1 MATNVAGAGKPSPQ
15 EPDPKSKS
23 ASAAQAANATQGS
36 AKPATKPGAK
46 PAAATDSKS
55 ASADAKSVVSSGK
68 STAAGGKTA
77 EPNAEKSPAKS
88 KAGFNELNDLK
99 KVGKYEIV
107 KKIGQGGMGAVF
119 LAKDTQLKRQV
130 ALKVLPKDKA
140 ENPTLV
146 KRFKAEAQ
154 AAAALKHDNIV
165 AIHDAGEAD
174 GLLYIALEYIEGTD
188 AHTIVAKRG
197 PMPVKR
203 AMEVIRQTA
212 AALQHAHEQKI
223 VHRDIKPSNLLI
235 RKDGLTKL
243 ADMGLA
249 RSIDESL
256 ETNITRAGTTVG
268 TVDYMSP
275 EQARNSKAADIRSD
289 LYSLGATWYH
299 LLAGHPPFPDG
310 SMLNKLTAH
319 SVKARPDIRDLNE
332 AVPENISV
340 MIKRMMAV
348 KPEDRYQTPQE
359 LLEDLDN
366 DNLTRGPMT
375 LKDLAAL
382 AEEDDEEDEDQHAPK
397 AAYKKPGAQ
406 EAKQLMAPTMEL
418 PVMPTKLAED
428 KPAGGMDTRS
438 LKTLGIVL
446 GITIVVGGL
455 WYVVSGFGD
464 STAVRPG
471 QNPFDRDIASNDGP
485 KVIENDAT
493 KKSDDPKPEKK
504 SPKSLTPQSPSTT
517 ASTKDSEK
525 PIVPPSGTLYLPPI
539 SPLGRDGEIRFVSDW
554 ITSGGTPVAN
564 NLKTIF
570 VGGGTNGFDNVATLD
585 EALRQ
590 LPDSGGVVELATEGP
605 YFLTPTELLNK
616 ATVVIRGMNSVRPL
630 VVLVADPDQPY
641 DTLLKV
647 TNGAL
652 TLEGLQVLVYARQFA
667 TSDPL
672 TLISVRGGDLA
683 AVNCSFTLNGTRAG
697 KTFVF
702 GAEGKVIRSDAKVS
716 PHCRLLT
723 RDCVIRGAALGAF
736 QLDQA
741 MTDLVASHCLFATG
755 SGPVLS
761 LTNHHPLD
769 DIEPATSKAAPATS
783 TTGSA
788 TKSSGSKAPLKPSAG
803 SAAKGA
809 TPSAPRSLKFLS
821 CSILANS
828 IAFELAPGSDPKPPM
843 TEVTMVNSVIAG
855 NSVPQSSPVLLAL
868 PGWPQNPLPKPD
880 QNLYDNL
887 RWTFESSLICGWQ
900 KLISEEPGSTTVVR
914 TGGDWKR
921 DWRNQPMLDESQFQA
936 SAWPKTP
943 LVDLVSAKGSDFAV
957 PADAGVKSTD
967 GQPLGWPAMDF
978 MEPTPI
984 TLARSAALAD
994 RMRHPVRGWES
1005 LTINKTITIDANM
1018 QDIGQILNSESWPS
1032 GTLAI
1037 VSGTGNVEMS
1047 PVEVKGKSLRIEFKN
1062 TGEAPLVFSPRKLA
1076 KLKDDEAMFLV
1087 EGGSLEVVGGQFR
1100 FPNSSTQPLP
1110 QFFLSVHD
1118 GDFALRGCT
1127 VIGQTL
1133 DGTSKYI
1140 GLIRW
1145 KRSEAESKNLTLP
1158 SERNSGLI
1166 TDSALITTG
1175 RLLDAD
1181 MRNRTLLLRNSVFAS
1196 IGDLFDLNVQG
1207 FEKQIGAT
1215 LDARWCT
1222 FGAGGKYLFQVR
1234 GTKDSEKATQPFH
1247 AFLENCALLTLTD
1260 LSGATASPVLLSVR
1274 DHVLANQQ
1282 LSWWDYGNGYQMP
1295 WSQFVRPADTPA
1307 KGTQAFDTDWKNL
1320 WGPERVVRPLTTSGG
1335 VRLAAKLPHRSKLG
1349 ARDFQLARD
1358 SASATWGTGLTGLGA
1373 DLDRKSSEL
1382 TSTINR
1388 GSSSSSNT
1396 AKPETKPD
1404 PTKAP
1409 VKKIET
1415 PMPKKT
1421 QKLDF

>member
-1 MATNVAGAGKPSPQ
+1 MATNVAGSGKPSPH
-15 EPDPKSKS
+15 EPDPK
-23 ASAAQAANATQGS
+23 
-36 AKPATKPGAK
+36 TKLAGAGK
-46 PAAATDSKS
+46 PAAASDGKPPI
-55 ASADAKSVVSSGK
+55 SSSK
-68 STAAGGKTA
+68 STATGGKTA
-77 EPNAEKSPAKS
+77 QPDVSKAPAKS
-88 KAGFNELNDLK
+88 KTGFNELNDLEK
-99 KVGKYEIV
+99 IGRYEII

-130 ALKVLPKDKA
+130 ALKVLPRDKA

-146 KRFKAEAQ
+146 RRFKAEAQ

-188 AHTIVAKRG
+188 AHSIVAKRG

-249 RSIDESL
+249 RSIDESV

-319 SVKARPDIRDLNE
+319 SAKARPDIRDLNE
-332 AVPENISV
+332 SVPENISV

-359 LLEDLDN
+359 LLDDLGN

-382 AEEDDEEDEDQHAPK
+382 AEEDDEEEEDHHAPK
-397 AAYKKPGAQ
+397 AAYKKPSAQ

-418 PVMPTKLAED
+418 PVMPSVSSEV
-428 KPAGGMDTRS
+428 KPASGVDGRS
-438 LKTLGIVL
+438 LKTLGLVL
-446 GITIVVGGL
+446 GIAAVVGGL

-471 QNPFDRDIASNDGP
+471 QNPFDRETASNDGP
-485 KVIENDAT
+485 KLVENDANGAT
-493 KKSDDPKPEKK
+493 KKSDNTKPERKG
-504 SPKSLTPQSPSTT
+504 PKSLVPQGSGTPTT
-517 ASTKDSEK
+517 SSKEPDK
-525 PIVPPSGTLYLPPI
+525 PIAPPTGSLYLPPI
-539 SPLGRDGEIRFVSDW
+539 SPLGRDGEVRFVSDW
-554 ITSGGTPVAN
+554 ITTSGTPVSN

-570 VGGGTNGFDNVATLD
+570 VGGGTNGFEDVATLD
-585 EALRQ
+585 EALHQ
-590 LPDSGGVVELATEGP
+590 LPDAGGVIELATEGP
-605 YFLTPTELLNK
+605 YFLSPIELLNK
-616 ATVVIRGMNSVRPL
+616 ATIVIRGMNAVRPL
-630 VVLVADPDQPY
+630 VVMVADPDQPF

-647 TNGAL
+647 SNGAL
-652 TLEGLQVLVYARQFA
+652 TLEGLHVVAYAKQFA
-667 TSDPL
+667 TNDPL

-683 AVNCSFTLNGTRAG
+683 AINCSFTLNGARPG

-702 GAEGKVIRSDAKVS
+702 GAEGKVVRSDAKVL
-716 PHCRLLT
+716 PHCRLIT
-723 RDCVIRGAALGAF
+723 RDCVFRGSALGAF

-741 MTDLVASHCLFATG
+741 LTDLVASNCLFATG
-755 SGPVLS
+755 TGAVLS
-761 LTNHHPLD
+761 MTNHQPLEEVD
-769 DIEPATSKAAPATS
+769 SGTAKPTTPSGNSSKSP
-783 TTGSA
+783 
-788 TKSSGSKAPLKPSAG
+788 SSKGPLKPTVGPAS
-803 SAAKGA
+803 KGTA
-809 TPSAPRSLKFLS
+809 PTVPRSLKFLS
-821 CSILANS
+821 CSILAS
-828 IAFELAPGSDPKPPM
+828 SAAFEFAPGSDPKPPL
-843 TEVTMVNSVIAG
+843 TEVTMINCVIAG
-855 NSVPQSSPVLLAL
+855 NAGPQSSPVLLTL
-868 PGWPQNPLPKPD
+868 TGWPQNPLPKPD

-900 KLISEEPGSTTVVR
+900 KLILEEPGSTSVLR

-936 SAWPKTP
+936 SGWPKTP
-943 LVDLVSAKGSDFAV
+943 LVNLATAKGSDFVV
-957 PADAGVKSTD
+957 PVDIGVKSTD
-967 GQPLGWPAMDF
+967 GQPLGCPVSEF
-978 MEPTPI
+978 MEPTPLA
-984 TLARSAALAD
+984 LARASALAD

-1005 LTINKTITIDANM
+1005 FTVNKTILIDTNI
-1018 QDIGQILNSESWPS
+1018 QDFDQIFNAETWPT
-1032 GTLAI
+1032 GTLVI
-1037 VSGTGNVEMS
+1037 VSGTGNVKMS
-1047 PVEVKGKSLRIEFKN
+1047 PIEVKGKSLRIEFKN
-1062 TGEAPLVFSPRKLA
+1062 TGETPFVFSPRKLA
-1076 KLKDDEAMFLV
+1076 KMKDDEAMFVV
-1087 EGGSLEVVGGQFR
+1087 EGGSLELINCHFR

-1133 DGTSKYI
+1133 EGTSKYI

-1145 KRSEAESKNLTLP
+1145 KRFEAESKNLSLP

-1166 TDSALITTG
+1166 TDSALLTTG

-1196 IGDLFDLNVQG
+1196 IGDMFDLNVQG

-1215 LDARWCT
+1215 VDARWCT

-1234 GTKDSEKATQPFH
+1234 GTKDSESSTQPLH
-1247 AFLENCALLTLTD
+1247 MFLENCAMLTLTD

-1274 DHVLANQQ
+1274 DYVLANQQ
-1282 LSWWDYGNGYQMP
+1282 LAWWDYGNGYQMP
-1295 WSQFVRPADTPA
+1295 WSQFVRPADAPA
-1307 KGTQAFDTDWKNL
+1307 KGTQTFEADWKNQ
-1320 WGPERVVRPLTTSGG
+1320 WGPDHVVRPLTTSGG

-1349 ARDFQLARD
+1349 GRDFQLARD
-1358 SASATWGTGLTGLGA
+1358 SAAATWGTGLTSLGA
-1373 DLDRKSSEL
+1373 DLDRKATNL
-1382 TSTINR
+1382 TSTIDR
-1388 GSSSSSNT
+1388 ASSSSSSAT
-1396 AKPETKPD
+1396 KSESKPD
-1404 PTKAP
+1404 PTKP
-1409 VKKIET
+1409 LVKKVET

-1421 QKLDF
+1421 QKFDF

>member
-1 MATNVAGAGKPSPQ
+1 MATNVAGAGKSSPQ

-23 ASAAQAANATQGS
+23 AST
-36 AKPATKPGAK
+36 
-46 PAAATDSKS
+46 
-55 ASADAKSVVSSGK
+55 AKSVAADGKPQGVDGKSATASGK

-77 EPNAEKSPAKS
+77 EPDVAKAIAKS
-88 KAGFNELNDLK
+88 KGGFNELNDLK
-99 KVGKYEIV
+99 KVGRYAIV

-119 LAKDTQLKRQV
+119 LATDTQLKRQV

-188 AHTIVAKRG
+188 AHSIVAKRG
-197 PMPVKR
+197 PMPIKR

-223 VHRDIKPSNLLI
+223 VHRDIKPSNLLV
-235 RKDGLTKL
+235 RKDGLVKL

-249 RSIDESL
+249 RSIDESV

-319 SVKARPDIRDLNE
+319 STKARPDIRDLNE

-348 KPEDRYQTPQE
+348 NPEDRYQTPQD
-359 LLEDLDN
+359 LLDDLSN

-382 AEEDDEEDEDQHAPK
+382 AEEDDDDEEDRHAPK

-406 EAKQLMAPTMEL
+406 EAKQLMAPTMEV
-418 PVMPTKLAED
+418 PVMPSASAEA
-428 KPAGGMDTRS
+428 KPASGVDGRS

-446 GITIVVGGL
+446 GIAAVVGGL

-471 QNPFDRDIASNDGP
+471 QNPFDRETAANNEP
-485 KVIENDAT
+485 TLIENDAT
-493 KKSDDPKPEKK
+493 GGATKSDDTKPERKG
-504 SPKSLTPQSPSTT
+504 PKSLSPQGTGT
-517 ASTKDSEK
+517 ASASKKEPDK
-525 PIVPPSGTLYLPPI
+525 PVAPPAGSLYLPPI
-539 SPLGRDGEIRFVSDW
+539 SPLGRDGEVRLVSEW
-554 ITSGGTPVAN
+554 ITANGTPVSS

-570 VGGGTNGFDNVATLD
+570 VGGGTNGLENVATLD
-585 EALRQ
+585 EALHQ
-590 LPDSGGVVELATEGP
+590 LPDAGGVVELATEGP
-605 YFLTPTELLNK
+605 FFLTPTELLNK
-616 ATVVIRGMNSVRPL
+616 ATIVIRGTNAVRPL
-630 VVLVADPDQPY
+630 VVMVADPDQPF

-647 TNGAL
+647 SNGAL
-652 TLEGLQVLVYARQFA
+652 TLEGLQILVYARQFA

-672 TLISVRGGDLA
+672 TLVSVRGGDLA
-683 AVNCSFTLNGTRAG
+683 AVNCSFTLKGTRPG

-702 GAEGKVIRSDAKVS
+702 GAEGKVARAEAKVS

-741 MTDLVASHCLFATG
+741 LTDLVASNCLFATG
-755 SGPVLS
+755 FAPVLS
-761 LTNHHPLD
+761 LTNHQPLEEVD
-769 DIEPATSKAAPATS
+769 AAASKTTAPSSTSKSP
-783 TTGSA
+783 
-788 TKSSGSKAPLKPSAG
+788 GSKGPLKPSVSPA
-803 SAAKGA
+803 SKGA
-809 TPSAPRSLKFLS
+809 TPTVPRSLKFLS
-821 CSILANS
+821 CTILANGT
-828 IAFELAPGSDPKPPM
+828 AFELTPGSDPKPPL
-843 TEVTMVNSVIAG
+843 TEVTMINSVIAG
-855 NSVPQSSPVLLAL
+855 NAGPQNSPVLLAL

-900 KLISEEPGSTTVVR
+900 KLILEEPGSTSIVR

-936 SAWPKTP
+936 SGWPKAP
-943 LVDLVSAKGSDFAV
+943 LMDLAVAKGSDFAV
-957 PADAGVKSTD
+957 PSDIGVKSTD
-967 GQPLGWPAMDF
+967 GQPLGCPANDF
-978 MEPTPI
+978 LEPTPI
-984 TLARSAALAD
+984 TLARSEALAD

-1005 LTINKTITIDANM
+1005 FTVNKMIPIDANT
-1018 QDIGQILNSESWPS
+1018 QDVGQILNAESWPT
-1032 GTLAI
+1032 GTLVI
-1037 VSGTGNVEMS
+1037 VSGTGNAEMS

-1062 TGEAPLVFSPRKLA
+1062 TGEAPLIFSPRKLA
-1076 KLKDDEAMFLV
+1076 KMKDDEAMFVV
-1087 EGGSLEVVGGQFR
+1087 EGGSLELVNGHFR

-1118 GDFALRGCT
+1118 GDFALHGCT

-1133 DGTSKYI
+1133 EGTSKYV

-1145 KRSEAESKNLTLP
+1145 KRFEAESKNLALP

-1166 TDSALITTG
+1166 TDSALLTTG

-1196 IGDLFDLNVQG
+1196 IGDMFDLNVQG

-1222 FGAGGKYLFQVR
+1222 FGAGGKYLFQLR
-1234 GTKDSEKATQPFH
+1234 GTKDSERAAQPFH
-1247 AFLENCALLTLTD
+1247 MFLENCAMLTLTD

-1274 DHVLANQQ
+1274 DYVLANQQ
-1282 LSWWDYGNGYQMP
+1282 LAWWDHGNGYQMP
-1295 WSQFVRPADTPA
+1295 WSQFVRPADAPA
-1307 KGTQAFDTDWKNL
+1307 KGTQSFDVDWKTL
-1320 WGPERVVRPLTTSGG
+1320 WGPERVVHSLTTSGG

-1358 SASATWGTGLTGLGA
+1358 SAAATWGTGLTGIGA
-1373 DLDRKSSEL
+1373 DLDRKPSGITSS
-1382 TSTINR
+1382 INR
-1388 GSSSSSNT
+1388 ASSSSTNA
-1396 AKPETKPD
+1396 AKLESKPD
-1404 PTKAP
+1404 PTKTP
-1409 VKKIET
+1409 VKKVET

-1421 QKLDF
+1421 QKFDF

>member
-15 EPDPKSKS
+15 EPNPNSKS
-23 ASAAQAANATQGS
+23 A
-36 AKPATKPGAK
+36 GAVK
-46 PAAATDSKS
+46 GPSTTDSKS
-55 ASADAKSVVSSGK
+55 PSASGKPPSTSSKATAISAAKS
-68 STAAGGKTA
+68 T
-77 EPNAEKSPAKS
+77 EPDVPKSPAKS
-88 KAGFNELNDLK
+88 KTGFNELNDLK
-99 KVGKYEIV
+99 KIGKYEII

-130 ALKVLPKDKA
+130 ALKVLPRDKA

-319 SVKARPDIRDLNE
+319 SVKARPDIRDLND

-359 LLEDLDN
+359 LLDDLGN
-366 DNLTRGPMT
+366 DHLTRGPMT
-375 LKDLAAL
+375 LKDLAGL
-382 AEEDDEEDEDQHAPK
+382 AEEDEGEEEDRHAPK
-397 AAYKKPGAQ
+397 ASYKKPGAQ
-406 EAKQLMAPTMEL
+406 EAKQLMAPTMEI
-418 PVMPTKLAED
+418 PVMPTHSSEAKATTG
-428 KPAGGMDTRS
+428 ADTRS

-446 GITIVVGGL
+446 GIATVIGGL
-455 WYVVSGFGD
+455 WYLVAGFGE

-471 QNPFDRDIASNDGP
+471 QNPFDRDVASNDAP
-485 KVIENDAT
+485 KLIENDAAIGP
-493 KKSDDPKPEKK
+493 KKSDDTKLEKK
-504 SPKSLTPQSPSTT
+504 GPKSLTPQRSGAAT
-517 ASTKDSEK
+517 ASTKDPDK
-525 PIVPPSGTLYLPPI
+525 PVAPPTGSLYLPPI
-539 SPLGRDGEIRFVSDW
+539 SPLGRDGEVRYVSDW
-554 ITSGGTPVAN
+554 IAASGTPVSN

-570 VGGGTNGFDNVATLD
+570 VGGGTSGLENVATLD

-590 LPDSGGVVELATEGP
+590 LPDAGGVIELAAEGP
-605 YFLTPTELLNK
+605 YFLSPTELLNK
-616 ATVVIRGMNSVRPL
+616 ATIVIRATSAVRPL

-672 TLISVRGGDLA
+672 TLISVRSGDLA
-683 AVNCSFTLNGTRAG
+683 AVNCSFTLKGTRAG

-702 GAEGKVIRSDAKVS
+702 GAEGKIVRSDSKAS
-716 PHCRLLT
+716 PHSRLLT

-741 MTDLVASHCLFATG
+741 MTDLVASNCLFATG
-755 SGPVLS
+755 LGPVLS
-761 LTNHHPLD
+761 LTNHQPLD
-769 DIEPATSKAAPATS
+769 DIESAASKTTPTSSS
-783 TTGSA
+783 TN
-788 TKSSGSKAPLKPSAG
+788 KSPGSKGPLKPSIGPA
-803 SAAKGA
+803 SKG
-809 TPSAPRSLKFLS
+809 TSSVPRSLKFLS
-821 CSILANS
+821 CSILANAT
-828 IAFELAPGSDPKPPM
+828 AFELTPGSDPKPPL
-843 TEVTMVNSVIAG
+843 TEVTIVNSVIAG
-855 NSVPQSSPVLLAL
+855 NTGPQSSPVLLAL

-900 KLISEEPGSTTVVR
+900 KLILEEPGSTSVLR

-936 SAWPKTP
+936 SAWPKAP
-943 LVDLVSAKGSDFAV
+943 IVDLVSAKGSDFVV
-957 PADAGVKSTD
+957 PVDAGVKSTD
-967 GQPLGWPAMDF
+967 GLPLGWPANDF
-978 MEPTPI
+978 NEPMPI
-984 TLARSAALAD
+984 TLARSEALAD

-1005 LTINKTITIDANM
+1005 LTVNKTIQIDANM
-1018 QDIGQILNSESWPS
+1018 QDVGQVLNAESWPT
-1032 GTLAI
+1032 GTSVV

-1076 KLKDDEAMFLV
+1076 KMKDDEAMFVV
-1087 EGGSLEVVGGQFR
+1087 EGGSLELVDGHFR

-1118 GDFALRGCT
+1118 GDFSLRGCT

-1133 DGTSKYI
+1133 DGTSKFI

-1145 KRSEAESKNLTLP
+1145 KRIEAESRNLALP

-1166 TDSALITTG
+1166 VDSALITTG
-1175 RLLDAD
+1175 RLLEAD

-1196 IGDLFDLNVQG
+1196 IGDMFDLNVQG

-1234 GTKDSEKATQPFH
+1234 GTKDSERATQPFH
-1247 AFLENCALLTLTD
+1247 AFLENCAFLTLTD

-1274 DHVLANQQ
+1274 DYVLANQQ

-1295 WSQFVRPADTPA
+1295 WSQFVRPADAPA
-1307 KGTQAFDTDWKNL
+1307 KGTQTFDVDWKNL

-1373 DLDRKSSEL
+1373 DLDRKPSEL
-1382 TSTINR
+1382 TSTIIR
-1388 GSSSSSNT
+1388 GSSNSSNT

-1404 PTKAP
+1404 PNKAP
-1409 VKKIET
+1409 VKKVET